1 MNCVR
6 IKFFFV
12 ALTIGLFASGLLAQV
27 ATVESSNGLLRV
39 RNANQTATMPIG
51 VGQTLGEGAEV
62 STEPGG
68 VGVLRFAD
76 GQKLALASNSSVR
89 ISNYRFDAAQP
100 RNSSSVFDL
109 LVGAMRSVSGL
120 IGASNPGGV
129 RFNMAT
135 ATIGIRGTD
144 LVMALSEIGSHA
156 SVLSGEISFSTAGGA
171 LDVVAGSVATAV
183 GTLPPVLTT
192 LAAIPAG
199 AAALISEL
207 SSLQIAAAGAAAG
220 AGTASATALGGVST
234 VGLVTGL
241 AVLGGIAAIAGNNG
255 SDGTTGTTGTR

>member
-1 MNCVR
+1 MTCIR

-12 ALTIGLFASGLLAQV
+12 ALTIGLFSSGLLAQV

-39 RNANQTATMPIG
+39 RNANQPVPVPIG
-51 VGQTLGEGAEV
+51 VGQTLAEGAEV

-76 GQKLALASNSSVR
+76 GQKLALAGNSSVR
-89 ISNYRFDAAQP
+89 IANYRFDAAQP

-129 RFNMAT
+129 RFNVAT

-144 LVMALSEIGSHA
+144 LVMALSEIGSHT
-156 SVLSGEISFSTAGGA
+156 SVLSGEISISTAGGT
-171 LDVVAGSVATAV
+171 LDVSGGSVATAI
-183 GTLPPVLTT
+183 GTLPPMLTT

-207 SSLQIAAAGAAAG
+207 SSLQIAAAGAAG
-220 AGTASATALGGVST
+220 AGNASATALGGVST
-234 VGLVTGL
+234 VGIVTGL

-255 SDGTTGTTGTR
+255 NGGTTGTTGTR